1 MSQLKQLNK
10 SRMSPEALCWLKLF
24 TKNNITVTQI
34 HPLSLICEKGFLF
47 FPPTMSSFYNFS
59 INVSK
64 ILTSRVP
71 QDSFCFIC
79 LSFYSIAF
87 QSKGNFTQ
95 ICIIKNTFPI
105 HVLFLH
111 LSRHFHQ
118 QFLHSY
124 CNQ

>member
-71 QDSFCFIC
+71 QALFVCLFIPLPFSRKVILHKFVLLKIHSQYMCCFYTFQDASTNSFCIV
-79 LSFYSIAF
+79 IVT
-87 QSKGNFTQ
+87 N
-95 ICIIKNTFPI
+95 NW
-105 HVLFLH
+105 
-111 LSRHFHQ
+111 
-118 QFLHSY
+118 
-124 CNQ
+124 